1 MANTLNQIQRL
12 SGSLETKVDVG
23 QINREIQRCMLTLE
37 NIQRKIFKYQQSLS
51 TKEGSGNALRDAYK
65 KLRFQNHKE
74 RVADYKRQISAH
86 YRSFQVQLQIS
97 GIDVA
102 VSDGAKVQA
111 RFNTTDSMLSQIV
124 EAVTQKHTDKSIK
137 GNPSA
142 SKSTANGVLIAG
154 YVRPALQKVESITS
168 GISKGAVRAKPIM
181 AQFDLA
187 ATTCK
192 QRCYELALECS
203 RDNTLYRDTE
213 FDIDVDLFQRNRDC
227 LDNLRFGDRTFPELQ
242 LSPMSVHR
250 VRDIFPHPKF
260 YNKPSLGAEV
270 GCNRLESSWWQAGIA
285 TAFNVPALIERL
297 CVFQDERGRSFS
309 KRLYPKLPGLE
320 LWKPWL
326 QSFTLRG

>member
-1 MANTLNQIQRL
+1 
-12 SGSLETKVDVG
+12 
-23 QINREIQRCMLTLE
+23 MLTLE

-97 GIDVA
+97 GIDIA
-102 VSDGAKVQA
+102 VSDIAKVQA

-124 EAVTQKHTDKSIK
+124 EAVTQKHTDKSFE

-142 SKSTANGVLIAG
+142 SKSTTNGVLIAG
-154 YVRPALQKVESITS
+154 YVRPALLIVESITS

-187 ATTCK
+187 VTTCK
-192 QRCYELALECS
+192 QRCYELALRCS

-213 FDIDVDLFQRNRDC
+213 FDIDVDLVQRNRDC

-260 YNKPSLGAEV
+260 FNKPSLGAEV

-285 TAFNVPALIERL
+285 TAFNAPALIERL
-297 CVFQDERGRSFS
+297 CVFQDERGRSSS
-309 KRLYPKLPGLE
+309 KRLYPKLP
-320 LWKPWL
+320 
-326 QSFTLRG
+326 